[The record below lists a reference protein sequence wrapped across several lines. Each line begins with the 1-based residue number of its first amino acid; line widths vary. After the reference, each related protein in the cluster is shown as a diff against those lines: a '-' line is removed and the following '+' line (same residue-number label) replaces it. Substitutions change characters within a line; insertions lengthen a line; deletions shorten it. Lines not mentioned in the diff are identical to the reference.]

1 VSAELSRLMQ
11 LRRSVR
17 LAGGTVTGFR
27 VRSMPSG
34 AASLGVDRDHLLL
47 GTLNG
52 VAKNVEFSICRPVSS
67 LSHHRK
73 FAASSKN
80 QAMSMCCKYA
90 VHRFNGTALAG
101 TSARWAWI
109 PKRKRPLR
117 KSAARSCNRTRGG
130 GGCSSISIWQLNA

>member
-27 VRSMPSG
+27 VRSMPTG

-80 QAMSMCCKYA
+80 QACAASMPFIDLTAPRSLELRLDGLGYQ
-90 VHRFNGTALAG
+90 NGKD
-101 TSARWAWI
+101 
-109 PKRKRPLR
+109 P
-117 KSAARSCNRTRGG
+117 
-130 GGCSSISIWQLNA
+130 